1 MDPRPALLTGGA
13 LAVVRA
19 AFTTPQVPLEETVTI
34 GFAALRSGFG
44 PVPPAEGRSGRA

>member
-1 MDPRPALLTGGA
+1 MNRSTIDLWVGI
-13 LAVVRA
+13 
-19 AFTTPQVPLEETVTI
+19 FVTI